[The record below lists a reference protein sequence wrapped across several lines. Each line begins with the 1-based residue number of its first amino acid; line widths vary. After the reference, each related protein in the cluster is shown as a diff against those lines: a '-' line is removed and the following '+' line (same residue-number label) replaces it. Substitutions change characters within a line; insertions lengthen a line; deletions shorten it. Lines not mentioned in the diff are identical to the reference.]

1 MKQQGNFTQ
10 GPILA
15 PLCRFALPVLLA
27 LLLQAAYGAA
37 DLLIV
42 GQFSDAANISAVSTG
57 SQIMHTFTTVAAGFA
72 MGVTVLIGKKIG
84 EGSPDEAGRVIGGG
98 AALFVWMG
106 IAATLLVPFFAG
118 PLCRLMQ
125 APEAAFAQT
134 QSYVRICALGSLF
147 ILSYNVLGSVFRGV
161 GDSKTPLFT
170 VAAASLFNV
179 AGDLLLVAGLK
190 LGAAGAAVATVTAQ
204 GLSVFICLLVVRK
217 KTLPFAFSKEYLR
230 LDQKIS
236 GAIFRLGAPVA
247 LQSLLVNISFLAI
260 LAIVNSM
267 GVLYSAGVGVAEK
280 LCGFI
285 MLAPDAY
292 MQALSVFVAQNIGAG
307 NLPRANK
314 ALACG
319 VGVSLFTSLFLAYAA
334 FFHGQT
340 LASLFSGDSAI
351 VYQAADYLRAYALD
365 TLLVSFLFSFI
376 GYYNGRGKTLFV
388 MCQGLAGAFFVRIPV
403 SYLMSR
409 LPNATLFRIGLAT
422 PASSVVQI
430 FLCAVYFAA
439 LSRRPAPADE
449 SKS

>member
-125 APEAAFAQT
+125 APEAAFSQT

-190 LGAAGAAVATVTAQ
+190 LGAAGAAIATVAAQ

-319 VGVSLFTSLFLAYAA
+319 VGVSLFTSLFLAYA
-334 FFHGQT
+334 
-340 LASLFSGDSAI
+340 
-351 VYQAADYLRAYALD
+351 LD

>member
-190 LGAAGAAVATVTAQ
+190 LGAAGAAIATVAAQ

-319 VGVSLFTSLFLAYAA
+319 VGVSLFTSLFLAYA
-334 FFHGQT
+334 
-340 LASLFSGDSAI
+340 
-351 VYQAADYLRAYALD
+351 LD